1 MRKTLC
7 LAISLLASIGVWAD
21 KIQVF
26 GVVNDI
32 GGALIG
38 ASVME
43 KGTSN
48 GTVTDMDGQFELT
61 VEKGASIEISYMG
74 YQSKTVST
82 KGKTVFNITLEED
95 SKLLEDVVVVGY
107 GTMKK
112 RDITGSISSLGEN
125 ELMGNKPVNVA
136 TALQGKV
143 SGLEVVT
150 SSEPGSAS
158 NIRIRGASTL
168 NAEGA
173 TPLFIV
179 DGMEVDNI
187 DNIAP
192 ADIASIEVLK
202 DAASAA
208 IYGSKSAN
216 GVIIITTKS
225 GTSSKPTVN
234 IGYSLKTSQIARTL
248 PQMNRR
254 QTIDYDILRAYLQ
267 GTQPSAYVID
277 TLNPSFMNDF
287 YYQDVLFRNGFTHQL
302 DASISGKS
310 EKVNYF
316 LGHSFMQDDGIQL
329 NTWNRRGTI
338 RANVDYLPHNNVT
351 IGTRVSLSL
360 GANRVTPTGARNN
373 LLSRPASMA
382 MVLPD
387 GTYAPVIANRNNP
400 LAWSNICTNN
410 NKYYSLNFNE
420 FVEWRIIDGLR
431 FKASIA
437 ASYYQNNYRYFA
449 PALLLASQIPES
461 QNKHTTSL
469 RWTQEDVLTYSKTFN
484 KDHSVNAMAGFSIQG
499 YTNEYVQLS
508 ATDNISEAIETSYAF
523 NQIDMNKTYHYR
535 AENRLVS
542 FFARAGYSY
551 KSRYLLNAN
560 VRVDGSS
567 RFGAKKRWGAFPS
580 VSAGWRLSEES
591 WMEWSKPALT
601 DFKLRYSFGI
611 TGNQTASDYAARSG
625 YSTIAY
631 ADYIGIYATQLENDL
646 LGWESTA
653 QHNVGVDWS
662 MFNNRLSLVF
672 DWYQKETSNVLF
684 NLNLPGTTGFSSSYA
699 NIGNISNKGIEVSL
713 SGHMIKTRD
722 FDWKASV
729 NFAFNRNRMWNIPS
743 ENKTITNEVYIIDNG
758 YALGTMYGYKALA
771 IFPYDQSNAFTDDWV
786 QLTPI
791 FDERDR
797 FVRYELNGQPYTGTV
812 NQLRYNNASG
822 TVFKGGDVMWDD
834 LNHDGIINDDDRQVI
849 GCGQPDFIGGF
860 STEFRWKGLTISAF
874 FNFSFGGDI
883 YNRYEASRNDH
894 KWSALTVA
902 SPYNVANSWLAPGDI
917 AKYPIPSST
926 RNIVDN
932 TRLNSSL
939 WIEDGSY
946 IRLKNL
952 KIAYSLPKAATT
964 KMHMQD
970 WTFSVM
976 LQDFFTWTNYS
987 GFDPEVTS
995 SGFSLGYD
1003 NYCYPK
1009 SKSVLVGM
1017 NLTF

>member
-1 MRKTLC
+1 MKKYICLILC
-7 LAISLLASIGVWAD
+7 LFASIGVWAE
-21 KIQVF
+21 KIQVS

-32 GGALIG
+32 GGVLIG

-179 DGMEVDNI
+179 DGMEMDNI

-234 IGYSLKTSQIARTL
+234 IGYSLKTSHIARTL

-400 LAWSNICTNN
+400 LAWSELCTNN

-535 AENRLVS
+535 TENRLVS

-567 RFGAKKRWGAFPS
+567 RFGAQKRWGAFPS

-653 QHNVGVDWS
+653 
-662 MFNNRLSLVF
+662 
-672 DWYQKETSNVLF
+672 
-684 NLNLPGTTGFSSSYA
+684 
-699 NIGNISNKGIEVSL
+699 
-713 SGHMIKTRD
+713 
-722 FDWKASV
+722 
-729 NFAFNRNRMWNIPS
+729 
-743 ENKTITNEVYIIDNG
+743 
-758 YALGTMYGYKALA
+758 
-771 IFPYDQSNAFTDDWV
+771 
-786 QLTPI
+786 
-791 FDERDR
+791 
-797 FVRYELNGQPYTGTV
+797 
-812 NQLRYNNASG
+812 
-822 TVFKGGDVMWDD
+822 
-834 LNHDGIINDDDRQVI
+834 
-849 GCGQPDFIGGF
+849 
-860 STEFRWKGLTISAF
+860 
-874 FNFSFGGDI
+874 
-883 YNRYEASRNDH
+883 
-894 KWSALTVA
+894 
-902 SPYNVANSWLAPGDI
+902 
-917 AKYPIPSST
+917 
-926 RNIVDN
+926 
-932 TRLNSSL
+932 
-939 WIEDGSY
+939 
-946 IRLKNL
+946 
-952 KIAYSLPKAATT
+952 
-964 KMHMQD
+964 
-970 WTFSVM
+970 
-976 LQDFFTWTNYS
+976 
-987 GFDPEVTS
+987 
-995 SGFSLGYD
+995 
-1003 NYCYPK
+1003 
-1009 SKSVLVGM
+1009 
-1017 NLTF
+1017 